1 LNLTRKGAAVA
12 QAGIASIEGFEQIF
26 AGLLQSVELRN
37 EGRWAEA
44 LACLEAAIAINPQ
57 LPLCQLDRAR
67 ALCALQRHDEAI
79 ESLDAFSGR
88 ALRSAEVEALKAE
101 IREAGLSALRQR
113 LSEQPDDPAARLQ
126 RGNLFRLSGHHPE
139 ALADYAA
146 ILERQPEH
154 VAACTQQAAVFVAQ
168 GRYAEAV
175 AAYTRALRQR
185 PECAELWYNLGNVR
199 QLLGRFDAARQ
210 TYQRAIAC
218 RPDFAEAR
226 MEIAQ
231 CWLAEGNYAAG
242 WPLYEWRWR
251 TGQMQSG
258 YLPGMQPLWL
268 GGYAPP
274 ECLRA
279 GRPVADAAYCLAGK
293 TLLVWAEQGLGDT
306 LQFVRFVPALLAQAG
321 QVILRVQAALRHL
334 LEGFDA
340 RIRVVGDDQAL
351 PPHDVHCPLLSLP
364 LALGLEHVPHALH
377 SSPYLRADSAHGARW
392 QKLLGPKDRLRV
404 GIAWAGRQSAVPNH
418 SRDLPLAVL
427 APLAAID
434 ADWISLQ
441 KERPASDA
449 AAHDALPGL
458 FCYAALLND
467 MADTAALIES
477 LDLVISA
484 DTAVAHLAGALGK
497 PCWLMLRYSSEWRWL
512 RERRDSP
519 WYPGMR
525 LFRQPAPG
533 DWAAVIAEIRNEL
546 RAVMRSERPRA
557 MRAAQ
562 ESAWSTG

>member
-1 LNLTRKGAAVA
+1 MSQR
-12 QAGIASIEGFEQIF
+12 GIASIEGFEQIF

-57 LPLCQLDRAR
+57 LPFCQLDRAR
-67 ALCALQRHDEAI
+67 ALSALQRHDEAI
-79 ESLDAFSGR
+79 ESLDAFWGQAPR
-88 ALRSAEVEALKAE
+88 LAEVEALKAE
-101 IREAGLSALRQR
+101 IREAGLSALTQR

-126 RGNLFRLSGHHPE
+126 RGNLFRLSGRYPE
-139 ALADYAA
+139 ALADYACVLA
-146 ILERQPEH
+146 RQPEH
-154 VAACTQQAAVFVAQ
+154 VDACTQQAAVFVAQ
-168 GRYAEAV
+168 GRYAEAI
-175 AAYTRALRQR
+175 AAYTLALRQL

-199 QLLGRFDAARQ
+199 QFLGRFEAARQ

-218 RPDFAEAR
+218 RPDFAEAH
-226 MEIAQ
+226 MEIAL

-251 TGQMQSG
+251 TRQMQTG
-258 YLPGMQPLWL
+258 YLPSMQPLWL
-268 GGYAPP
+268 GGYAHPA
-274 ECLRA
+274 CRSA
-279 GRPVADAAYCLAGK
+279 GCPVADTTYGLAGK

-321 QVILRVQAALRHL
+321 QVVLRVQATLRHL

-340 RIRVVGDDQAL
+340 RIRVIGDDAPL

-364 LALGLEHVPHALH
+364 LALGLDHVPQC
-377 SSPYLRADSAHGARW
+377 LRAPHAAAYLQADRAHVANW
-392 QKLLGPKDRLRV
+392 QKLLGRKEKMRV
-404 GIAWAGRQSAVPNH
+404 GIAWAGRQSGVPNH

-434 ADWISLQ
+434 ADWISVQ
-441 KERPASDA
+441 KEHPANDA
-449 AAHDALPGL
+449 SPQDVLPGL
-458 FCYAALLND
+458 FSYAALLND
-467 MADTAALIES
+467 MSDAAALVES

-497 PCWLMLRYSSEWRWL
+497 PCWLMLRYSAEWRWL

-533 DWAAVIAEIRNEL
+533 DWAAVIAEICNEL
-546 RAVMRSERPRA
+546 RAVLR
-557 MRAAQ
+557 
-562 ESAWSTG
+562 TGQCGAG